1 VLLTDTDA
9 TSDDRPDSLTQADRL
24 GKALAATAEQSSPE
38 TFTALLERCN
48 ETIDTELGV
57 DYGTVCDAG
66 SDCC

>member
-1 VLLTDTDA
+1 MLLTDTDA

-24 GKALAATAEQSSPE
+24 GKALAATEEQSSPE

-48 ETIDTELGV
+48 KTIDAELGV

>member
-1 VLLTDTDA
+1 VLLTDSQSPA
-9 TSDDRPDSLTQADRL
+9 DDRPDSLTQADRL
-24 GKALAATAEQSSPE
+24 GKALAATEEESGPE

-48 ETIDTELGV
+48 DTIDTELGV